1 LPLGAIIGGRLR
13 LSLQRDNIPVVKR
26 LYRKGMAKKT
36 KTTTKK
42 VAKKATAQGGK
53 KTKTKVIPPTV
64 PVLATKEGMKLLK
77 HHCEGIME
85 LVGDL
90 IVTNNPKIS
99 QKDFQ
104 TEAHGLIRIFF
115 GMEKQTA
122 KKTARR

>member
-1 LPLGAIIGGRLR
+1 MA
-13 LSLQRDNIPVVKR
+13 
-26 LYRKGMAKKT
+26 AKK
-36 KTTTKK
+36 KTAPKK
-42 VAKKATAQGGK
+42 VSKKAAPKAGK
-53 KTKTKVIPPTV
+53 RSATKVVPPSV

-99 QKDFQ
+99 QKDFK

-115 GMEKQTA
+115 GMDKA
-122 KKTARR
+122 KSTKSARR

>member
-1 LPLGAIIGGRLR
+1 MA
-13 LSLQRDNIPVVKR
+13 QKR
-26 LYRKGMAKKT
+26 KTAKKT
-36 KTTTKK
+36 AKKTA
-42 VAKKATAQGGK
+42 AKKASAK
-53 KTKTKVIPPTV
+53 KTTTKVIPPSV
-64 PVLATKEGMKLLK
+64 PFLATKEGLKLLK

-115 GMEKQTA
+115 GMDKQTSRKA
-122 KKTARR
+122 ARR

>member
-1 LPLGAIIGGRLR
+1 MA
-13 LSLQRDNIPVVKR
+13 QKR
-26 LYRKGMAKKT
+26 K
-36 KTTTKK
+36 TTKK
-42 VAKKATAQGGK
+42 TAAKKARAQGSK

-64 PVLATKEGMKLLK
+64 PFLATKEGMKLLK

-115 GMEKQTA
+115 GMDKQAA
-122 KKTARR
+122 KKAARR

>member
-1 LPLGAIIGGRLR
+1 M
-13 LSLQRDNIPVVKR
+13 KR
-26 LYRKGMAKKT
+26 SNKKAPS
-36 KTTTKK
+36 KQ
-42 VAKKATAQGGK
+42 AKKAPSKKASAKKGK
-53 KTKTKVIPPTV
+53 KVTTKVIPPSV
-64 PVLATKEGMKLLK
+64 PFLATKEGLKLLQ

-115 GMEKQTA
+115 GMDKGTS
-122 KKTARR
+122 KKAARR

>member
-1 LPLGAIIGGRLR
+1 MA
-13 LSLQRDNIPVVKR
+13 
-26 LYRKGMAKKT
+26 AKK
-36 KTTTKK
+36 KTAPKKASKK
-42 VAKKATAQGGK
+42 VAAKSGK
-53 KTKTKVIPPTV
+53 KTATKVIPPSV

-99 QKDFQ
+99 QKDFK

-115 GMEKQTA
+115 GMEKAPA
-122 KKTARR
+122 KKSARR

>member
-1 LPLGAIIGGRLR
+1 MA
-13 LSLQRDNIPVVKR
+13 
-26 LYRKGMAKKT
+26 AKK
-36 KTTTKK
+36 KTAPKKASKK
-42 VAKKATAQGGK
+42 VAPKSGK
-53 KTKTKVIPPTV
+53 KTATKVVPPSV

-99 QKDFQ
+99 QKDFK

-115 GMEKQTA
+115 GMEKAPA
-122 KKTARR
+122 KKSARR